1 MILKEHFTSG
11 PRKLRFN
18 ADYFSTRRDV
28 GEITLSDR
36 TIAVIGGTG
45 DQGFGLVLR
54 WAKAGE
60 KIIIGS
66 RVQQK
71 ADDAAKKAMEALGGH
86 GSVVGMENPKAAAA
100 ADIIVMSVPFA
111 AHVGMIESVKD
122 SIKPDD
128 IFVDVVVPLST
139 AVGGSATTAVGVWEG
154 SAAQQAV
161 RLLPPHT
168 KIASAFHNVVAESL
182 QDIGHDVNCD
192 VIVCGDS
199 LETRKVVMELAKK
212 IPGVNP
218 VDGGRLENS
227 KIVEQITALLIG
239 INIRYKVKDAG
250 IRITGL
256 PPVK

>member
-1 MILKEHFTSG
+1 MAG
-11 PRKLRFN
+11 
-18 ADYFSTRRDV
+18 
-28 GEITLSDR
+28 R

-66 RVQQK
+66 RQQQK
-71 ADDAAKKAMEALGGH
+71 AEDAAKKARDILGGKA
-86 GSVVGMENPKAAAA
+86 SVSGMENPIAADA

-111 AHVGMIESVKD
+111 AHVDMIKSVQN
-122 SIKPDD
+122 SVKPDD

-139 AVGGSATTAVGVWEG
+139 AVGGSAGTALGVWEG
-154 SAAQQAV
+154 SAAQQAA

-168 KIASAFHNVVAESL
+168 KVASAFHNVVAESL
-182 QDIGHDVNCD
+182 QDITKSVDSD
-192 VIVCGDS
+192 VIVCSDS
-199 LETRKVVMELAKK
+199 QDTRTIVMELATK
-212 IPGVNP
+212 IPGVRAI
-218 VDGGRLENS
+218 DGGRLENS
-227 KIVEQITALLIG
+227 RIVEQITALLIG

-256 PPVK
+256 PPGS

>member
-1 MILKEHFTSG
+1 
-11 PRKLRFN
+11 
-18 ADYFSTRRDV
+18 
-28 GEITLSDR
+28 LSDR

-60 KIIIGS
+60 KVIIGS
-66 RVQQK
+66 RQQQK
-71 ADDAAKKAMEALGGH
+71 AEDAAKKAREILGGSA
-86 GSVVGMENPKAAAA
+86 SVSGMENPKAAAA

-111 AHVGMIESVKD
+111 AHVDMIKSVTD

-139 AVGGSATTAVGVWEG
+139 AVGGSASTALGVWEG

-168 KIASAFHNVVAESL
+168 KTASAFHNVVAESL
-182 QDIGHDVNCD
+182 QDLNRDIDCD

-199 LETRKVVMELAKK
+199 QETRKVIMDLAKK
-212 IPGVNP
+212 IPGVRP

-227 KIVEQITALLIG
+227 RIVEQMTALLIG
-239 INIRYKVKDAG
+239 INIRYKVSDAG

-256 PPVK
+256 PPAS

>member
-1 MILKEHFTSG
+1 M
-11 PRKLRFN
+11 
-18 ADYFSTRRDV
+18 
-28 GEITLSDR
+28 SDR

-60 KIIIGS
+60 KVIIGS
-66 RVQQK
+66 RQQQK
-71 ADDAAKKAMEALGGH
+71 AEDAAKKAREILGGSA
-86 GSVVGMENPKAAAA
+86 SVSGMENSKAAAA

-111 AHVGMIESVKD
+111 AHVDMIKSVTD

-139 AVGGSATTAVGVWEG
+139 AVGGSASTALGVWEG

-168 KIASAFHNVVAESL
+168 KTASAFHNVVAESL
-182 QDIGHDVNCD
+182 QDLKRDIDCD

-199 LETRKVVMELAKK
+199 QETRKVIMDLAKK
-212 IPGVNP
+212 IPGVRP

-227 KIVEQITALLIG
+227 RIVEQMTALLIG
-239 INIRYKVKDAG
+239 INIRYKVSEAG

-256 PPVK
+256 PPAS

>member
-1 MILKEHFTSG
+1 
-11 PRKLRFN
+11 
-18 ADYFSTRRDV
+18 
-28 GEITLSDR
+28 LSDR

-60 KIIIGS
+60 KVIIGS
-66 RVQQK
+66 RQQQK
-71 ADDAAKKAMEALGGH
+71 AEDAAKKAREILGGSA
-86 GSVVGMENPKAAAA
+86 SVSGMENPKAAAA

-111 AHVGMIESVKD
+111 AHVDMIKSVTD

-139 AVGGSATTAVGVWEG
+139 AVGGSASTALGVWEG

-168 KIASAFHNVVAESL
+168 KTASAFHNVVAESL
-182 QDIGHDVNCD
+182 QDLKRDIDCD

-199 LETRKVVMELAKK
+199 QETRKVIMDLAKK
-212 IPGVNP
+212 IPGVRP

-227 KIVEQITALLIG
+227 RIVEQMTALLIG
-239 INIRYKVKDAG
+239 INIRYKVSDAG

-256 PPVK
+256 PPAS

>member
-1 MILKEHFTSG
+1 MVE
-11 PRKLRFN
+11 
-18 ADYFSTRRDV
+18 
-28 GEITLSDR
+28 R

-60 KIIIGS
+60 KVIIGS
-66 RVQQK
+66 RQQQK
-71 ADDAAKKAMEALGGH
+71 AEDAAKKAREVIGGNA
-86 GSVVGMENPKAAAA
+86 SVSGMENPKAAAA

-111 AHVGMIESVKD
+111 AHVDMIKSVAD
-122 SIKPDD
+122 NIKPDD

-139 AVGGSATTAVGVWEG
+139 AVGSSASTALGVWEG

-182 QDIGHDVNCD
+182 QDLKRDIDCD

-199 LETRKVVMELAKK
+199 QDTRKAIMDLAKR
-212 IPGVNP
+212 IPGVRAI
-218 VDGGRLENS
+218 DGGRLENS
-227 KIVEQITALLIG
+227 RIVEQMTALLIG
-239 INIRYKVKDAG
+239 INIRYKVSNAG

-256 PPVK
+256 PSTS